1 MGPVTYMVVEFP
13 GIKFKGEIVPALNE
27 LVDAGTIRIMDMLVV
42 TKDADGVVAPYEIS
56 DLKNPEVAA
65 LFKGLKAEVSGL
77 FNEDDIAILASTLD
91 NNSAAGLLL
100 FENRWAEKFTNAI
113 SNAEGRFVLL
123 ESVPADVLAEAL
135 AAQA

>member
-56 DLKNPEVAA
+56 DLNNPEVAA
-65 LFKGLKAEVSGL
+65 LLKGLKAEVSGL